1 MATLNLF
8 SKVDFAYPENV
19 IKESTSQIEKAIK
32 TNDTQNLVDGIIK
45 LGIAKT
51 LISQDYLPEVVNTT
65 DSIANAST
73 DMIAKA
79 LLYSIEADML
89 SDFLD
94 NNKYFIYE
102 REQTTKRPDD
112 INKWATAD
120 FHEKIMELISASLAE
135 KELLL
140 ATPAEEYLNILTPKD
155 YDRKVF
161 PTLYDLLAHH
171 FVEMLEPIA
180 NGKFPF
186 PLWRGYDYYIIN
198 PITIKPDKDANVM
211 QNDILASLIN
221 VNAKNIPALIYTETK
236 RIKLCISDRK
246 RAYKK
251 YIDLYKAFADN
262 EYSTEPLIAATKCND
277 DITDKQELYELAVK
291 QIERFPRYSRIRGLK
306 NFTNDYEAPYANIN
320 VQNTSTLGEDLK
332 ISVNA
337 RNIKSITLKAYKVN
351 KSYYN
356 KDFLKLAKNY
366 KPIAVKSYTI
376 NYKFGQDTL
385 TNLTFPALPKYGTYQ
400 FAIESNDNFV
410 KKEIVTASEQ
420 VIVTD
425 IDFLLQEVDGET
437 RAYAINS
444 KTGKPIQNASLYNH
458 KNKLVGKSN
467 RFGYVVLSDKD
478 TGEFHFTLGNDKSRS
493 EGKYD
498 YYRNPD
504 RTYRNIHVCTDL
516 GVYRPGDK
524 VKFSF
529 IAYWNDKDTLGLSK
543 NQEFTVTLKDPNWK
557 DIDKIELTT
566 DKYGRADSSF
576 TLPKD
581 GITGNFHIQ
590 VTSKKGSTSGSRR
603 VTVSEYKAP
612 TFFVEFNKE
621 NSNLTTRGNLFAKGK
636 VLTFSKFPVAD
647 AKLKYSINSVAYSS
661 GSYFETINGEL
672 TTDADGNWEVSI
684 PDEVFNGNDFCYISL
699 KITATAKSGETQEGT
714 EFIAI
719 GDKQTLNLRYNDI
732 IEATAKSKIF
742 AEVKDLKSNV
752 IDAKCNYEIK
762 AGNDIVKSGSFMSAN
777 PYIDLSDVKSG
788 KYTLYVWTEK
798 DSDRKEIQ
806 SEEVVIYRNSEE
818 MPPYETPLFVT
829 DDQIT
834 CDETGKAV
842 IKMRSSYATS
852 AYYAVYTNTRVI
864 INGWYSL
871 KPGLNTLTLNL
882 NLDKEETAKME
893 IISIFNH
900 KDARYK
906 LEILPNDHAGELK
919 IVKETFRDFINPN
932 SKEVW
937 RFRLESTGKVKYQG
951 AMMAYMYDA
960 ALNQIEPNY
969 ASLFFNTYFTS
980 QFSNKF
986 YLHDDLYCILN
997 YNLKYLDYRN
1007 IQEPYFNSYGHS
1019 FSRISLRGG
1028 GRFDLMMSKSLANVA
1043 GSVLYESAVVEDC
1056 IETEEELASPEALDY
1071 GAKTD
1076 LPKDDSLRDPD
1087 VKTAF
1092 FMPRLATNK
1101 DGVITLEFDV
1111 PNVNTTWQFCALAYT
1126 ENLKSAYI
1134 NETVT
1139 ANKPIM
1145 VQANLPRFIRNGDRV
1160 KLLATVMN
1168 NSLDSVNANVE
1179 ITIFD
1184 PAKNKIIKTCPTNIA
1199 LAPKASDIVEIEV
1212 GEEITE
1218 AYTGIGYRVKAQAG
1232 SNADGEQKVIAILPS
1247 TTEVIEA
1254 EPFYIKENE
1263 QSISKKL
1270 PKAENG
1276 TVTLEYCDNPVWY
1289 CVMAMPS
1296 MISENQNA
1304 LAFSKNF
1311 YVTSVSGSIVSA
1323 DKYIADAL
1331 NAWKNSETLKSN
1343 LSKNEELKVIDLNNS
1358 PWLTNAERETLS
1370 MQRVIDLTDP
1380 NTIDKRKEKA
1390 ISGLKGLQTADGG
1403 FRWFSKTDPSLF
1415 ITLEVLEDFANLKTL
1430 GYLMADAELSEMLKK
1445 ACNYVDA
1452 EVIKEIEKYDI
1463 KKNQYSGYFNYIL
1476 IRDRF
1481 TEFELPKKIRE
1492 IKKEVVDFAKKD
1504 WRKLSLSSQAE
1515 AAILLADNGY
1525 QSEAESII
1533 ESLRQKARKDDSIGF
1548 YWDLEYVDKLWTAS
1562 KIATAFHK
1570 VNPNDSDI
1578 NNIRRWI
1585 LQTKETRNWGESRSA
1600 CEAVNA
1606 ILATGTRWNNSDR
1619 KAPEIT
1625 IGSEVLNPTGDKF
1638 LGYSKFSFDVKD
1650 IEGKKLSIKRYG
1662 YNPAWGAI
1670 YLNYNAPMKDV
1681 AAKDSPDIKMEKTF
1695 YRYGDD
1701 GKLIDVPASD
1711 FKIGEKIQVRIM
1723 VTVKRDIN
1731 YVTITDA
1738 RPAAFE
1744 PVDQVP
1750 TYDWSDGI
1758 FMLRETRDSAT
1769 NIFINGMPK
1778 GTFAIKYDV
1787 FVNNKGTFNSGLAN
1801 IQSLYAPQL
1810 VAHSNG
1816 TIITV
1821 E

>member
-1 MATLNLF
+1 MTSLNVL
-8 SKVDFAYPENV
+8 SEVDFAYPEKV
-19 IKESTSQIEKAIK
+19 IKESTNQIEKAIK
-32 TNDTQNLVDGIIK
+32 TNDTQNLIDGLTK
-45 LGIAKT
+45 LQTAKR
-51 LISQDYLPEVVNTT
+51 LISYEYMPEVAKST

-73 DMIAKA
+73 DKLTKS
-79 LLYSIEADML
+79 LLLAIEADMF
-89 SDFLD
+89 SDMLNERRFML
-94 NNKYFIYE
+94 YE
-102 REQTTKRPDD
+102 REQTAKRPDD
-112 INKWATAD
+112 INQWAIED
-120 FHEKIMELISASLAE
+120 FNEKIMELISASLAD

-140 ATPAEEYLNILTPKD
+140 ATPAEKFTKIIEPKEYDK
-155 YDRKVF
+155 KVF

-171 FVEMLEPIA
+171 FVELLEPIA

-198 PITIKPDKDANVM
+198 PITINPDKDANVM

-236 RIKLCISDRK
+236 RIKLCISDKK
-246 RAYKK
+246 RAYKR

-262 EYSTEPLIAATKCND
+262 EYSTEPLIAATECKSNN
-277 DITDKQELYELAVK
+277 INKQELYELAVK

-320 VQNTSTLGEDLK
+320 VQNTSTLGENLTV
-332 ISVNA
+332 SVKA
-337 RNIKSITLKAYKVN
+337 RNIKNITLKAYKVN

-478 TGEFHFTLGNDKSRS
+478 TGEFHFALGNDKSRS
-493 EGKYD
+493 EGIYD
-498 YYRNPD
+498 YYRNPY

-529 IAYWNDKDTLGLSK
+529 IAYWNDKDSLGLSK
-543 NQEFTVTLKDPNWK
+543 NQKFTVTLKDPNWK
-557 DIDKIELTT
+557 DIDKIKLTT

-576 TLPKD
+576 TLPKE
-581 GITGNFHIQ
+581 GITGNFYIQ
-590 VTSKKGSTSGSRR
+590 VRSDNEDTSDYCR

-612 TFFVEFNKE
+612 TFFVEFDKE

-636 VLTFSKFPVAD
+636 VLTFSKFPIAD

-661 GSYFETINGEL
+661 DSYFEAIDGET

-742 AEVKDLKSNV
+742 AEVKDLKRNV

-762 AGNDIVKSGSFMSAN
+762 AGNDIVKSGSFMSAS

-798 DSDRKEIQ
+798 DSDRKEMQ

-818 MPPYETPLFVT
+818 MPPYKTPLFVT
-829 DDQIT
+829 DDKIT
-834 CDETGKAV
+834 CDDTGKAV

-852 AYYAVYTNTRVI
+852 AYYAVYTDTRVI

-900 KDARYK
+900 KDALYK
-906 LEILPNDHAGELK
+906 LKILPNDHAGELK

-960 ALNQIEPNY
+960 ALNQIDSNLAYLNFNIVKPTI
-969 ASLFFNTYFTS
+969 FFNS
-980 QFSNKF
+980 F
-986 YLHDDLYCILN
+986 YMEDDLYCILN
-997 YNLKYLDYRN
+997 YSHKYLDYRN
-1007 IQEPYFNSYGHS
+1007 IQEPYFNRYYKRYYAIGTDY
-1019 FSRISLRGG
+1019 RKIMVRGAA
-1028 GRFDLMMSKSLANVA
+1028 MNSTACKE
-1043 GSVLYESAVVEDC
+1043 VLHESAVVEDKY
-1056 IETEEELASPEALDY
+1056 ETSSAFGVTDEEA
-1071 GAKTD
+1071 AKSGMNG
-1076 LPKDDSLRDPD
+1076 PKDDSLRDPD
-1087 VKTAF
+1087 IKTAF

-1101 DGVITLEFDV
+1101 DGVITLEFDA

-1168 NSLDSVNANVE
+1168 NSLDSINANVE

-1184 PAKNKIIKTCPTNIA
+1184 PAKNKIIKSCPTTVA

-1212 GEEITE
+1212 GEEITK

-1276 TVTLEYCDNPVWY
+1276 TLTLEYCDNPVWY

-1311 YVTSVSGSIVSA
+1311 YVTSISGSIVGA
-1323 DKYIADAL
+1323 DKSIADAL
-1331 NAWKNSETLKSN
+1331 NAWKDSETLKSN
-1343 LSKNEELKVIDLNNS
+1343 LNKNEELKVIDLNNS
-1358 PWLTNAERETLS
+1358 PWLNNAERETLS
-1370 MQRVIDLTDP
+1370 MQHVIDLTDP

-1390 ISGLKGLQTADGG
+1390 ISGLKGLQTPDGG

-1430 GYLMADAELSEMLKK
+1430 GYLEADAELTEMLKK

-1452 EVIKEIEKYDI
+1452 EIIKDIEKYDI

-1650 IEGKKLSIKRYG
+1650 VEGKKLSIKRYG

-1681 AAKDSPDIKMEKTF
+1681 AAKNSPDIKMEKTF

-1723 VTVKRDIN
+1723 VTVKRDMN

>member
-1 MATLNLF
+1 MTSLNVL
-8 SKVDFAYPENV
+8 SEVDFAYPEKV
-19 IKESTSQIEKAIK
+19 IKESTNQIEKAIK
-32 TNDTQNLVDGIIK
+32 TNDTQNLIDGLIK
-45 LGIAKT
+45 LKTAKR
-51 LISQDYLPEVVNTT
+51 LISYEYMPEVAKTT

-73 DMIAKA
+73 ERLTKS
-79 LLYSIEADML
+79 LLLAIEADMF
-89 SDFLD
+89 SDMLNERRFML
-94 NNKYFIYE
+94 YE
-102 REQTTKRPDD
+102 REQTAKRPDD
-112 INKWATAD
+112 INQWAIED
-120 FHEKIMELISASLAE
+120 FNEKIMELISASLTD

-140 ATPAEEYLNILTPKD
+140 ATPAEKFTKIIEPKEYDK
-155 YDRKVF
+155 KVF

-171 FVEMLEPIA
+171 FVELLEPIA

-186 PLWRGYDYYIIN
+186 PLWRGYNYYIIN
-198 PITIKPDKDANVM
+198 PITINPNKDANVM

-236 RIKLCISDRK
+236 RIKLCISDKK
-246 RAYKK
+246 RAYKR

-262 EYSTEPLIAATKCND
+262 EYSTEPLIAATECNSD
-277 DITDKQELYELAVK
+277 NINKQELYELAVK

-306 NFTNDYEAPYANIN
+306 NFTNDYEAPYAKIN

-332 ISVNA
+332 VSVNA
-337 RNIKSITLKAYKVN
+337 RNIKSITLKAYNVN
-351 KSYYN
+351 KAYYN
-356 KDFLKLAKNY
+356 KEFLKLTKNL

-410 KKEIVTASEQ
+410 KKEIATASEQ

-425 IDFLLQEVDGET
+425 IDFLLQEVDGKT

-478 TGEFHFTLGNDKSRS
+478 TGEFHFALGNDKSRS

-504 RTYRNIHVCTDL
+504 PTYRNIHVCTDL

-543 NQEFTVTLKDPNWK
+543 NQGFTVTLKDPNWK

-576 TLPKD
+576 TLPKE
-581 GITGNFHIQ
+581 GITGNFDIQ
-590 VTSKKGSTSGSRR
+590 VTSKKGSASGSSR

-612 TFFVEFNKE
+612 TFFVEFDKE

-661 GSYFETINGEL
+661 GSYFEAIDGET
-672 TTDADGNWEVSI
+672 TTDADGNWEISI

-719 GDKQTLNLRYNDI
+719 GDKQTINLRYNDI

-762 AGNDIVKSGSFMSAN
+762 AGNDIVKSGSFMSAS

-852 AYYAVYTNTRVI
+852 AYYSIYTDTRII

-871 KPGLNTLTLNL
+871 KPGLNTLTLNI

-893 IISIFNH
+893 IISIVNH

-906 LEILPNDHAGELK
+906 LNILPNDHAGELK

-960 ALNQIEPNY
+960 ALNQIDSNLAYLNFNIVKPTI
-969 ASLFFNTYFTS
+969 FFNG
-980 QFSNKF
+980 F
-986 YLHDDLYCILN
+986 YMEDDLYCILN
-997 YNLKYLDYRN
+997 YSHKYLDYRN
-1007 IQEPYFNSYGHS
+1007 IQEPYLNRYGQS
-1019 FSRISLRGG
+1019 FSRMSLRGG
-1028 GRFDLMMSKSLANVA
+1028 GHFNIMSKSASNKQVLCESLVA
-1043 GSVLYESAVVEDC
+1043 EDC
-1056 IETEEELASPEALDY
+1056 IETKEELASPKALD
-1071 GAKTD
+1071 GGTKTD
-1076 LPKDDSLRDPD
+1076 LTKDDSLRNPD

-1092 FMPRLATNK
+1092 FMPRLATDN

-1134 NETVT
+1134 NETIT

-1168 NSLDSVNANVE
+1168 NSLDSINANVE
-1179 ITIFD
+1179 ITLFD
-1184 PAKNKIIKTCPTNIA
+1184 PAKNKIIKDCPKTIA
-1199 LAPKASDIVEIEV
+1199 LAPKSSDVVEIEV
-1212 GEEITE
+1212 GEEITK
-1218 AYTGIGYRVKAQAG
+1218 AYTGLGYRVKVQAG

-1276 TVTLEYCDNPVWY
+1276 TLTLEYCDNPVWY

-1311 YVTSVSGSIVSA
+1311 YVTSVSGSIVVA
-1323 DKYIADAL
+1323 DKSIADAL
-1331 NAWKNSETLKSN
+1331 NAWKDSETLKSN
-1343 LSKNEELKVIDLNNS
+1343 LNKNEELKVINLNNS
-1358 PWLTNAERETLS
+1358 PWLNNAERETLS
-1370 MQRVIDLTDP
+1370 MLRVIDLTDP

-1390 ISGLKGLQTADGG
+1390 ISGLKGLQTPDGG
-1403 FRWFSKTDPSLF
+1403 FSWFSKTDPSLF

-1430 GYLMADAELSEMLKK
+1430 GYLNADAEITEMLKK
-1445 ACNYVDA
+1445 ACKYIDNEA
-1452 EVIKEIEKYDI
+1452 IREIEKYNI
-1463 KKNQYSGYFNYIL
+1463 SKSQYANYFNYIL
-1476 IRDRF
+1476 IRDKF
-1481 TEFELPKKIRE
+1481 TEFELPKKIRD
-1492 IKKEVVDFAKKD
+1492 IKKAAISFAKKD

-1533 ESLRQKARKDDSIGF
+1533 ESLRQRARKDDSIGI

-1570 VNPNDSDI
+1570 VNPNDSDL

-1625 IGSEVLNPTGDKF
+1625 VGNEVLNPTVDNF
-1638 LGYSKFSFDVKD
+1638 LGYSKFSFNIKDV
-1650 IEGKKLSIKRYG
+1650 EGKKLNIKRYG

-1670 YLNYNAPMKDV
+1670 YLNYNAPMNKV
-1681 AAKDSPDIKMEKTF
+1681 SAKDSPDIKMVKTF

-1711 FKIGEKIQVRIM
+1711 FKLGEKIQVRIT
-1723 VTVKRDIN
+1723 VTTKRDMN

-1744 PVDQVP
+1744 PVDQLP

-1787 FVNNKGTFNSGLAN
+1787 FVNNKGTFNSGLASF
-1801 IQSLYAPQL
+1801 QSLYAPQL
-1810 VAHSNG
+1810 TAHSNG
-1816 TIITV
+1816 TVITIK
-1821 E
+1821 

>member
-1 MATLNLF
+1 MTSLNVL
-8 SKVDFAYPENV
+8 SEVDFAYPEKV
-19 IKESTSQIEKAIK
+19 IKESTNQIEKAIK
-32 TNDTQNLVDGIIK
+32 TNDTQNLIDGLIK
-45 LGIAKT
+45 LKTAKR
-51 LISQDYLPEVVNTT
+51 LISYEYMPEVAKST
-65 DSIANAST
+65 DSITNATKDKLTKS
-73 DMIAKA
+73 
-79 LLYSIEADML
+79 LLLAIEADMF
-89 SDFLD
+89 SDMLNERRFML
-94 NNKYFIYE
+94 YE
-102 REQTTKRPDD
+102 REQTAKRPDD
-112 INKWATAD
+112 INQWAIED
-120 FHEKIMELISASLAE
+120 FNEKIMELISASLAD

-140 ATPAEEYLNILTPKD
+140 ATPAEKFTKIIEPKEYDK
-155 YDRKVF
+155 KVF

-171 FVEMLEPIA
+171 FVEILEPMA

-221 VNAKNIPALIYTETK
+221 VNAKNIPALIYTEAK
-236 RIKLCISDRK
+236 RINLCISDKK
-246 RAYKK
+246 RAYKR
-251 YIDLYKAFADN
+251 YIELYKAFADN
-262 EYSTEPLIAATKCND
+262 EYSTEPLIAATECNSD
-277 DITDKQELYELAVK
+277 NINKQELYELAVK

-320 VQNTSTLGEDLK
+320 IQNTSSLGEDLK
-332 ISVNA
+332 VSVNA

-356 KDFLKLAKNY
+356 KDFLKLAKNL

-410 KKEIVTASEQ
+410 KKEIATASEQ

-478 TGEFHFTLGNDKSRS
+478 TGEFYFALGNDKSRS
-493 EGKYD
+493 ESKYD
-498 YYRNPD
+498 YYRNLDP
-504 RTYRNIHVCTDL
+504 TYRNIHVCTDL

-557 DIDKIELTT
+557 DIDKIDLMT

-581 GITGNFHIQ
+581 GITGNFDIQ
-590 VTSKKGSTSGSRR
+590 VTSKKGSASGSSR

-612 TFFVEFNKE
+612 TFFVEFDKE
-621 NSNLTTRGNLFAKGK
+621 NSSLTTRGNLFAKGK
-636 VLTFSKFPVAD
+636 VLSFSKFPVAE

-661 GSYFETINGEL
+661 GSYFEAIDGET

-684 PDEVFNGNDFCYISL
+684 PDEVFNGNDFCYISI

-719 GDKQTLNLRYNDI
+719 GDKQTLNLRINNI
-732 IEATAKSKIF
+732 IEATTKSKISV
-742 AEVKDLKSNV
+742 AVNDLKGNV

-762 AGNDIVKSGSFMSAN
+762 AGNDIVKSGSFMSAS

-798 DSDRKEIQ
+798 DSDRKEMQ

-829 DDQIT
+829 DDKIT
-834 CDETGKAV
+834 CDDTGKAV

-852 AYYAVYTNTRVI
+852 AYYAVYTDTRVI

-871 KPGLNTLTLNL
+871 KPGLNTLMLNL
-882 NLDKEETAKME
+882 NLNKEEKAKME
-893 IISIFNH
+893 IISIVNH

-932 SKEVW
+932 TKEVW

-960 ALNQIEPNY
+960 ALNQIDSNLAYLNFNIVKPTI
-969 ASLFFNTYFTS
+969 FFNG
-980 QFSNKF
+980 F
-986 YLHDDLYCILN
+986 YMEDDLYCILN
-997 YNLKYLDYRN
+997 YSHKYLDYRN
-1007 IQEPYFNSYGHS
+1007 IQEPYLNQYGQS
-1019 FSRISLRGG
+1019 FSRMSLRGG
-1028 GRFDLMMSKSLANVA
+1028 GHFNIMSKSASNKQVLHE
-1043 GSVLYESAVVEDC
+1043 SVVVEDC
-1056 IETEEELASPEALDY
+1056 IETKEELASPKALY
-1071 GAKTD
+1071 GGAKTD
-1076 LPKDDSLRDPD
+1076 LPKDDSLRNPD

-1092 FMPRLATNK
+1092 FMPRLATDN

-1126 ENLKSAYI
+1126 ENLKTAYI
-1134 NETVT
+1134 NETIT

-1168 NSLDSVNANVE
+1168 NSLDSINANVE
-1179 ITIFD
+1179 ITLFD
-1184 PAKNKIIKTCPTNIA
+1184 PAKNKIIKDCPKTVA
-1199 LAPKASDIVEIEV
+1199 LAPKSSDVVEIEV
-1212 GEEITE
+1212 GEEITK
-1218 AYTGIGYRVKAQAG
+1218 AYTGLGYRVKVQAG

-1276 TVTLEYCDNPVWY
+1276 TLTLEYCDNPVWY

-1311 YVTSVSGSIVSA
+1311 YVTSVSGSIVGA
-1323 DKYIADAL
+1323 DKSIADAL
-1331 NAWKNSETLKSN
+1331 NAWKDSETLKSN
-1343 LSKNEELKVIDLNNS
+1343 LNKNEELKVINLNNS
-1358 PWLTNAERETLS
+1358 PWLNNAERETLS
-1370 MQRVIDLTDP
+1370 MQSVIDLTDP
-1380 NTIDKRKEKA
+1380 NTIGKRKEKA
-1390 ISGLKGLQTADGG
+1390 ISGLKGLQTPDGG
-1403 FRWFSKTDPSLF
+1403 FSWFSKTDPSLF

-1430 GYLMADAELSEMLKK
+1430 GYLNADAEITEMLKK
-1445 ACNYVDA
+1445 ACKYIDN
-1452 EVIKEIEKYDI
+1452 EVIREIEKYNI
-1463 KKNQYSGYFNYIL
+1463 SKSQYANYFNYIL
-1476 IRDRF
+1476 IRDKF
-1481 TEFELPKKIRE
+1481 TEFELPKKIRD
-1492 IKKEVVDFAKKD
+1492 IKKAAISFAKKD

-1533 ESLRQKARKDDSIGF
+1533 ESLRQRARKDDSIGI

-1562 KIATAFHK
+1562 KVATAFHK
-1570 VNPNDSDI
+1570 VNPNDSDL

-1625 IGSEVLNPTGDKF
+1625 VGNEVLNPTADNF
-1638 LGYSKFSFDVKD
+1638 LGYSKFSFNIKDV
-1650 IEGKKLSIKRYG
+1650 EGKKLNIKRYG

-1670 YLNYNAPMKDV
+1670 YLNYNAPMNKV
-1681 AAKDSPDIKMEKTF
+1681 SAKDSPDIKMVKTF

-1711 FKIGEKIQVRIM
+1711 FKLGEKIQVRIT
-1723 VTVKRDIN
+1723 VTTKRDMN

-1744 PVDQVP
+1744 PVDQLP

-1787 FVNNKGTFNSGLAN
+1787 FVNNKGTFNSGLAS

-1810 VAHSNG
+1810 TAHSNG
-1816 TIITV
+1816 TVITIK
-1821 E
+1821 